1 MKASKE
7 NTRKESKISTT
18 KQSQTQTFIS
28 NYQSTETIIKSILDK
43 MITIAFYEGF
53 NNIFFRIKFY

>member
-18 KQSQTQTFIS
+18 KQSQAQTFNS
-28 NYQSTETIIKSILDK
+28 NYQSR
-43 MITIAFYEGF
+43 
-53 NNIFFRIKFY
+53 NNNKVYFG